1 MDDKNKKAVRSNP
14 VIKDLKKLSK
24 NYKSNM
30 SKPYSD
36 KAFKFLTTP
45 PKSRQFKDNEV
56 NNG

>member
-1 MDDKNKKAVRSNP
+1 MDNKKVSSNP

-30 SKPYSD
+30 SKPYSE

-45 PKSRQFKDNEV
+45 TKSRQFKGDKS
-56 NNG
+56 NG